1 MLRFTNAPRALAIS
15 AWVAHATVARGW
27 WVELSTAWLEW
38 LVMGASHELML
49 FASVGILLIGLDDL
63 FSMRCG

>member
-1 MLRFTNAPRALAIS
+1 MSL
-15 AWVAHATVARGW
+15 WVAHATVARGS
-27 WVELSTAWLEW
+27 WVELSTARLEW

>member
-1 MLRFTNAPRALAIS
+1 MSL
-15 AWVAHATVARGW
+15 WVAHATVARGW
-27 WVELSTAWLEW
+27 WVELSTARLEW

-49 FASVGILLIGLDDL
+49 FASVGILLIGLDEL